1 METWWRPNEKR
12 KPATTC
18 TTPEKKGPEEKLKKK
33 RINSQENPVHRTPD
47 CVASES
53 PAGVRPESWGYQAT
67 TKKKKQ
73 EIKKKQPTIKLEKR
87 ER

>member
-1 METWWRPNEKR
+1 M
-12 KPATTC
+12 
-18 TTPEKKGPEEKLKKK
+18 
-33 RINSQENPVHRTPD
+33 HRTPD

-73 EIKKKQPTIKLEKR
+73 EIKKKNNQRSNSRNERGERKEMKLQRKVKNKKEFS
-87 ER
+87 